1 MNRIRATK
9 LPHHMEENVGTLCSC
24 SKHGQRER
32 HLTNKDNVAFPSQL
46 HLPWWSLRVCFY
58 SLLVMAAYFGIFLLP
73 MERRH
78 SHSLNPM
85 VTFPLSSVRA
95 ALANRQYFDHFTQHG
110 FNSSSAVPLGA
121 LWTYYWYGKYHNM
134 VNVPLMGFFTKRLWS
149 FFFFNIRKYSVEE
162 RNIAG

>member
-1 MNRIRATK
+1 MPIKPDRPSGWTGLE
-9 LPHHMEENVGTLCSC
+9 LPNSPTIWKKMLEHFVAAVNMGRENVTWQIRITL
-24 SKHGQRER
+24 
-32 HLTNKDNVAFPSQL
+32 LFPVNCICL
-46 HLPWWSLRVCFY
+46 DGAWGFCFY

-134 VNVPLMGFFTKRLWS
+134 VNVPLMGFFAKRLWS
-149 FFFFNIRKYSVEE
+149 FFFF
-162 RNIAG
+162 